1 MRVNG
6 ELRGAPNTWEPSFS
20 QAIIIIIVIALIIII
35 IVIALII
42 DGLIVAD
49 DDNYD
54 GGNDNFGDN
63 DNDGIKCW
71 WKQTTLKS
79 KYTNFKDYCEKE

>member
-20 QAIIIIIVIALIIII
+20 QAIIIIVIRSQAIIIIIVIALIIIII

-63 DNDGIKCW
+63 DNDGIKC
-71 WKQTTLKS
+71 
-79 KYTNFKDYCEKE
+79 